1 VSDDLRS
8 ASASARPCPRCQA
21 PLEAKD
27 LHGATVL
34 ACRQCAGT
42 LVAQLE
48 LTRLLE
54 GMSAELLATF
64 DPDAQL
70 ARVADRGGNAPCP
83 HCKKAMAGDDYCGA
97 GLVRFNRC
105 EACGVLWLDGGEL
118 GAMTLMWARMHV
130 RLERVKA
137 ENRAQLADAQVF
149 VDRVRL
155 QRLLVARLFG
165 AIS

>member
-1 VSDDLRS
+1 MQSTP
-8 ASASARPCPRCQA
+8 ANAHACPRCQA
-21 PLEAKD
+21 PLEPKD

-42 LVAQLE
+42 LVSQLE

-54 GMSAELLATF
+54 GMSAELLATV

-70 ARVADRGGNAPCP
+70 QRVPGRDGTARCP
-83 HCKKAMAGDDYCGA
+83 HCAKAMAGDDYCGA
-97 GLVRFNRC
+97 GLVRFDRC
-105 EACGVLWLDGGEL
+105 EPCGVLWLDGGEL

-130 RLERVKA
+130 RLERVRA

-155 QRLLVARLFG
+155 QRMLVARLFG
-165 AIS
+165 ALT

>member
-1 VSDDLRS
+1 MQSTP
-8 ASASARPCPRCQA
+8 ANAHACPRCQA
-21 PLEAKD
+21 PLEPKD

-42 LVAQLE
+42 LVSQHE

-70 ARVADRGGNAPCP
+70 QRVASRDGTAPCP
-83 HCKKAMAGDDYCGA
+83 HCRKTMASDDYCGA
-97 GLVRFNRC
+97 GLVRFDRC
-105 EACGVLWLDGGEL
+105 EPCGVLWLDGGEL

-149 VDRVRL
+149 VDRMRL
-155 QRLLVARLFG
+155 QRMLVARLFG
-165 AIS
+165 AIT